1 MISVVTLENRYAVT
15 EADIEIT
22 CSISQLL
29 KTVSVQWRDTDG
41 QVISD
46 DVNYTFQQGSKDES
60 GYQYSTLIISAQ
72 RLQGLG
78 SSVTYSCQV
87 LSEDQ
92 TVVITKPMTLS
103 IYTFSKYIAY
113 VYYFYLCGCWMRRSI
128 YF

>member
-1 MISVVTLENRYAVT
+1 MSG
-15 EADIEIT
+15 DIELTCTIT
-22 CSISQLL
+22 QLL
-29 KTVSVQWRDTDG
+29 NTVVVQWGDSG
-41 QVISD
+41 GNVISND
-46 DVNYTFQQGSKDES
+46 DYYTTNQGSKDES
-60 GYQYSTLIISAQ
+60 GNQYSTLIISAQ

-113 VYYFYLCGCWMRRSI
+113 VYSRFFYLCGGWI
-128 YF
+128 